1 MRSGRV
7 SIGALSPESRAEAVG
22 RLGREQLDVLVVGGG
37 ITGVGI
43 ALDAAS
49 RGL

>member
-1 MRSGRV
+1 V
-7 SIGALSPESRAEAVG
+7 SEGALGPEARAEAVI

-43 ALDAAS
+43 ALDAVSRAS
-49 RGL
+49 RWG